1 MDDPEENR
9 NLAVEPDMEVIV
21 TIFTTTIIN
30 FFLVNTTIIIVNNI
44 TITIFIIVTITQVL
58 MEVFSA
64 RLRAGWRGEAS
75 E

>member
-30 FFLVNTTIIIVNNI
+30 FVPINI
-44 TITIFIIVTITQVL
+44 TIITIFIIVTITQVL

-64 RLRAGWRGEAS
+64 RLRAGWREEAS
-75 E
+75 L